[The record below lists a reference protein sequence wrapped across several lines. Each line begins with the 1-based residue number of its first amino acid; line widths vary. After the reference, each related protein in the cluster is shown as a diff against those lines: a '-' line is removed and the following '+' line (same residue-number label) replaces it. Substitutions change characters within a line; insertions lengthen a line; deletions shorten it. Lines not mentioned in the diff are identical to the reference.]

1 MSVSFTTRN
10 STGEMRNDGQNP
22 KQVSSPSEFVSL
34 FAERP
39 SSLMLFYE
47 YVVQTSRGQRVE
59 PLVFDTLLEL
69 YLAGTPDGLDTIG
82 ALLELKKKT
91 KAQARD
97 NDSDPTEEESEAVGT
112 RDQVSKPQPE
122 KAMALL
128 KVGQT

>member
-1 MSVSFTTRN
+1 
-10 STGEMRNDGQNP
+10 MRNPAGGMLSDSQNA

-39 SSLMLFYE
+39 SALMVFYE
-47 YVVQTSRGQRVE
+47 YVVQASQGQRVE

-82 ALLELKKKT
+82 ALLELKKKS
-91 KAQARD
+91 KAKARD
-97 NDSDPTEEESEAVGT
+97 SDSGPTEEKSEAAGT

-122 KAMALL
+122 KAISLL
-128 KVGQT
+128 RVSYA